1 MRFTYEDL
9 EQRYSDMTASVIC
22 ECEAVTP
29 LVGGMSASDSG
40 IRAFIAHH
48 LGILDPD
55 EAEKTFKRIR
65 DEELGGKEVP
75 SETGEL
81 KEQLTYGINVIR
93 RTAIGPYL
101 ANHMIHAN
109 LKTAASRLGMFAEMR
124 GTKGNMAEGGI
135 VYPHGSSRK
144 DNRPD
149 CIYLVD
155 QHGDPAATY
164 FDEFK
169 GRVQSPQGSVSVMHH
184 SECVPSGTR
193 FTYEFKFIMGAF
205 KEADIKD
212 FLALSMIVGI
222 GSVKSL
228 GHGKFRILSA
238 EIVEPREARK
248 KKEKPEKKPKEVKE
262 EIIA

>member
-9 EQRYSDMTASVIC
+9 QNRYSDMTASVIC

-29 LVGGMSASDSG
+29 LVGGMSASDQG
-40 IRAFIAHH
+40 IRAFVQHH
-48 LGILDPD
+48 LGITDEA
-55 EAEKTFKRIR
+55 EAEKTFQRIKA
-65 DEELGGKEVP
+65 DELGDKPVP

-81 KEQLTYGINVIR
+81 QEQLTYGINVIR
-93 RTAIGPYL
+93 RTALGPYL

-109 LKTAASRLGMFAEMR
+109 LKTAASRLGMFSEMR
-124 GTKGNMAEGGI
+124 GSKGNMAEGGI
-135 VYPHGSSRK
+135 VYPFGSSKK
-144 DNRPD
+144 DDRPD
-149 CIYLVD
+149 CVYLVD
-155 QHGDPAATY
+155 VHGEPATTY

-169 GRVQSPQGSVSVMHH
+169 GRVNSPKGSVSVIHH

-193 FTYEFKFIMGAF
+193 FSYEFKFIMGKF

-228 GHGKFRILSA
+228 GNGKFRIITA
-238 EIVEPREARK
+238 DIVEPKDVRK
-248 KKEKPEKKPKEVKE
+248 SEKKATKEPKMEEV
-262 EIIA
+262 A